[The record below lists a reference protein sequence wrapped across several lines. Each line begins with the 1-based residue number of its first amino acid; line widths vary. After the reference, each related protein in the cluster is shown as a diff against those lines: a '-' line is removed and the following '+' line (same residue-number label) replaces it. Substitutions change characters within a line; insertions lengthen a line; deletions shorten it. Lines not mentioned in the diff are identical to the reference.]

1 MLRGLRR
8 CLFTL
13 PFCER
18 RTRYRLSGFLLGK
31 WKAIPGLPGGREC
44 QDGRVYFLHFQK
56 KHPVNRVTDIDCP
69 SFYLLPQEFRE
80 KQPGAPGAQ
89 TVKELSGYLGE
100 EAEQAEKKAYIKK
113 KLGQFASCSLKQ
125 KRVWLKQKL
134 KG

>member
-1 MLRGLRR
+1 MD
-8 CLFTL
+8 CDVAYS
-13 PFCER
+13 
-18 RTRYRLSGFLLGK
+18 RYRFVNDERDTAYQVFYWENGK
-31 WKAIPGLPGGREC
+31 LYRAYLEGGNVRTDEFI
-44 QDGRVYFLHFQK
+44 YLHFQK
-56 KHPVNRVTDIDCP
+56 KHPVNRVADIDCP

-89 TVKELSGYLGE
+89 AVKELSGYLGE

-113 KLGQFASCSLKQ
+113 KLGQFASCSPRQ